1 MSFTSSIKQEISYK
15 ELEDCCKRA
24 QLSALIQLTSS
35 LSISNKKME
44 LVVRSENPTTAK
56 RVVYLLKKLYK
67 AKTELTVAR
76 KSNLRKNNVYTVN
89 IREDARTILSD
100 LGLYSESRGLLS
112 HPTYSIVLKNCCAKS
127 YLAGCFLAYGSCNSP
142 NNKNYHLE
150 ISLTDLDYANFI
162 IKLISRFGIQAKV
175 SKRRSKYIV
184 YIKKADAISD
194 FLRAVEANEALYDF
208 EDTRISR
215 DLKHSIIRIDNCE
228 IANEVKSLKAAEEQ
242 VSYMTRIKDAGK
254 YKDLD
259 EKLKNVIDLRLKY
272 QDYSLNE
279 LCEAYDKRYGETLS
293 KSGLKHRLNK
303 IENIARSI

>member
-1 MSFTSSIKQEISYK
+1 MSFTSSIRKEISQK
-15 ELEDCCKRA
+15 ELENCCKRA

-35 LSISNKKME
+35 LSLGNRRMQLI
-44 LVVRSENPTTAK
+44 VRSENPTTAK

-67 AKTELTVAR
+67 AETELTVV
-76 KSNLRKNNVYTVN
+76 KKTNLRKNNVYTVTVK
-89 IREDARTILSD
+89 EDARIILTD

-150 ISLTDLDYANFI
+150 ISLNDLDYANFI
-162 IKLISRFGIQAKV
+162 VKLISRFNIQAKI
-175 SKRRSKYIV
+175 SKRRSKYLV
-184 YIKKADAISD
+184 YIKKADNISD
-194 FLRAVEANEALYDF
+194 FLRIVEASEALYDF

-228 IANEVKSLKAAEEQ
+228 IANEMKSLKAAEEQ
-242 VSYMTRIKDAGK
+242 VAYMSRIKESGRYA
-254 YKDLD
+254 DLE
-259 EKLKNVIDLRLKY
+259 EKLRNVIDLRLKY

-279 LCEAYDKRYGETLS
+279 LCQAYDKKYGESLS

-303 IENIARSI
+303 IENIARSL

>member
-1 MSFTSSIKQEISYK
+1 MSFTSSIKKEISQK

-35 LSISNKKME
+35 LSLGNRRMQLI
-44 LVVRSENPTTAK
+44 VRSENPTTAK

-67 AKTELTVAR
+67 AETELTVV
-76 KSNLRKNNVYTVN
+76 KKTNLRKNNVYTVTVK
-89 IREDARTILSD
+89 EDARIILTD

-127 YLAGCFLAYGSCNSP
+127 YLAGCFQAYGSCNSP

-150 ISLTDLDYANFI
+150 ISLNDLDYANFI
-162 IKLISRFGIQAKV
+162 VKLISRFNIQAKI
-175 SKRRSKYIV
+175 SKRRSKYLV
-184 YIKKADAISD
+184 YIKKADNISD
-194 FLRAVEANEALYDF
+194 FLRIVEASEALYDF

-228 IANEVKSLKAAEEQ
+228 IANEMKSLKAAEEQ
-242 VSYMTRIKDAGK
+242 VAYMSRIKESGRYA
-254 YKDLD
+254 DLE
-259 EKLKNVIDLRLKY
+259 EKLRNVIDLRLKY

-279 LCEAYDKRYGETLS
+279 LCQAYDKKYGESLS

-303 IENIARSI
+303 IENIARSL

>member
-1 MSFTSSIKQEISYK
+1 MSFTSSIKKEISQK

-35 LSISNKKME
+35 LSLGNRRMQLI
-44 LVVRSENPTTAK
+44 VRSENPTTAK
-56 RVVYLLKKLYK
+56 RAVYLLKKLYK
-67 AKTELTVAR
+67 AETELTVV
-76 KSNLRKNNVYTVN
+76 KKTNLRKNNVYTVTVK
-89 IREDARTILSD
+89 EDARIILTD

-150 ISLTDLDYANFI
+150 ISLNDLDYANFI
-162 IKLISRFGIQAKV
+162 VKLISRFGIQAKV
-175 SKRRSKYIV
+175 SKRRNKYLV
-184 YIKKADAISD
+184 YIKKADSISD
-194 FLRAVEANEALYDF
+194 FLRIVEASEALYDF

-228 IANEVKSLKAAEEQ
+228 IANEMKSLKAAEEQ
-242 VSYMTRIKDAGK
+242 VAYMSRIKDSGK
-254 YKDLD
+254 YADLE
-259 EKLKNVIDLRLKY
+259 EKLKNVIDLRLRY

-279 LCEAYDKRYGETLS
+279 LCQAYDKKYGESIS

-303 IENIARSI
+303 IENIARSL

>member
-1 MSFTSSIKQEISYK
+1 MSFTSSIKKEISQK

-35 LSISNKKME
+35 LSLGNRRMQLI
-44 LVVRSENPTTAK
+44 VRSENPTTAK

-67 AKTELTVAR
+67 AETELTVV
-76 KSNLRKNNVYTVN
+76 KKTNLRKNNVYTVTVK
-89 IREDARTILSD
+89 EDARIILTD

-150 ISLTDLDYANFI
+150 ISLNDLDYANFI
-162 IKLISRFGIQAKV
+162 VKLISRFNIQAKI
-175 SKRRSKYIV
+175 SKRRSKYLV
-184 YIKKADAISD
+184 YIKKADNISD
-194 FLRAVEANEALYDF
+194 FLRIVEASEALYDF

-228 IANEVKSLKAAEEQ
+228 IANEMKSLKAAEEQ
-242 VSYMTRIKDAGK
+242 VAYMSRIKESGRYA
-254 YKDLD
+254 DLE
-259 EKLKNVIDLRLKY
+259 EKLRNVIDLRLKY

-279 LCEAYDKRYGETLS
+279 LCQAYDKKYGESLS

-303 IENIARSI
+303 IENIARSL